1 MDTKHILRAALSAA
15 VNQPALSAPKKRH
28 ALDSASGGDTLD
40 SASSYAQ
47 KDVELKGVTALHQW
61 VESDDLD
68 DGEGYADRL
77 MALFIGIA
85 DENKDGEVS
94 AEEQEVLSIALTAG
108 WEYLVA
114 AGVNEDDADALLEE
128 WDEDAAER
136 VRDFLAGV
144 MPEGEDAASAEV
156 DAFVFTD
163 ADQEPALDAAYKRVF
178 AVRKGRKV
186 RINKRISGTVR
197 LSAKQKVAIRK
208 ARMKSHSAKAVIR
221 RMKSMKLRK
230 RMGL

>member
-1 MDTKHILRAALSAA
+1 MDTKQMLRDAMKA
-15 VNQPALSAPKKRH
+15 PGKPKKE
-28 ALDSASGGDTLD
+28 AVTLD
-40 SASSYAQ
+40 AAAAPGPGGAGDYAR

-61 VESDDLD
+61 VETDDLD
-68 DGEGYADRL
+68 DGEGYSDRL
-77 MALFIGIA
+77 LALFVGIA
-85 DENKDGEVS
+85 DENKDGDITGD
-94 AEEQEVLSIALTAG
+94 EQEVLEIA
-108 WEYLVA
+108 LVA
-114 AGVNEDDADALLEE
+114 AWDYLTASGVADADADALLED
-128 WDEDAAER
+128 WDEEAAER

-144 MPEGEDAASAEV
+144 LPDGEETAADEV

-163 ADQEPALDAAYKRVF
+163 EDQAPALDAAYRKVV

-186 RINKRISGTVR
+186 RIRKRISGTVR

-208 ARMKSHSAKAVIR
+208 ARLKSHSARAVMR